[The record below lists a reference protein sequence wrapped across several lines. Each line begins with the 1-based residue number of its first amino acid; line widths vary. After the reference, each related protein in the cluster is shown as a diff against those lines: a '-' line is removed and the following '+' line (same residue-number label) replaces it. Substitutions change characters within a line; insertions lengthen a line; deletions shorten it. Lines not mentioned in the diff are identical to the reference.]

1 MLLAYRAWR
10 RSSHLTLDGVV
21 GSSRIADSRLLT
33 GALLVD
39 GGTSDAGDTSSS
51 SCLMCPLNCSKQFCI
66 DRLDRGS
73 IDSLNRTLHL
83 RLVDLFEHV
92 E

>member
-21 GSSRIADSRLLT
+21 GSSRVADSRLLT
-33 GALLVD
+33 GTLLVD
-39 GGTSDAGDTSSS
+39 IGTGDVVNTRCSG
-51 SCLMCPLNCSKQFCI
+51 CLVCPLNRSKQFCI
-66 DRLDRGS
+66 DGLDRGS
-73 IDSLNRTLHL
+73 IDSLNCTLHL

-92 E
+92 K

>member
-1 MLLAYRAWR
+1 M
-10 RSSHLTLDGVV
+10 DGVV

-39 GGTSDAGDTSSS
+39 RGTGDAGNTSCPG
-51 SCLMCPLNCSKQFCI
+51 CLVGPLNRSKQFCI
-66 DRLDRGS
+66 DGLDRRS
-73 IDSLNRTLHL
+73 IDSLNCTLHL

-92 E
+92 K